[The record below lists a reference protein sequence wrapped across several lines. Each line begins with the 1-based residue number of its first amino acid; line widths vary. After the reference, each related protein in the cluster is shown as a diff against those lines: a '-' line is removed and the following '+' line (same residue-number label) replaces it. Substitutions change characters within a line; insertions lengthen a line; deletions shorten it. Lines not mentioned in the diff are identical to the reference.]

1 MGSTDLY
8 QVALAFATS
17 RAWAAHWVPNLMA
30 LVRSVES
37 IPGDIIECGSYRGG
51 TAMAMALA
59 TTKQVYAFDTFA
71 GMTAVNALYDQHKPG
86 DFGDVNFDEVAAATK
101 PFANLSLVKG
111 EFATTLPQFLANRPS
126 GHTISAL
133 FLDCDLYESYKL
145 ALETFWHRVAPG
157 GICILEDYGVT
168 DCQGAT
174 KAIEEFFPPEQI
186 QLKEHL
192 YVVTK

>member
-1 MGSTDLY
+1 MASTDLY

-17 RAWAAHWVPNLMA
+17 RAWAAHWIPNLMA

-37 IPGDIIECGSYRGG
+37 VPGDIIECGSYRGG

-71 GMTAVNALYDQHKPG
+71 GMPAVTDKDQHKQG
-86 DFGDVNFDEVAAATK
+86 DFGDVNFDEIAAATK

-111 EFATTLPQFLANRPS
+111 EFATTFPQFLASKPT
-126 GHTISAL
+126 GYTISAL
-133 FLDCDLYESYKL
+133 FLDCDLYKSYKL
-145 ALETFWHRVAPG
+145 ALETFWHRVIPG

-174 KAIEEFFPPEQI
+174 KAIEEFFAPSQI
-186 QLKEHL
+186 ELKEHL

>member
-1 MGSTDLY
+1 MIDAY

-17 RAWAAHWVPNLMA
+17 RAWVSHWVPNLMA
-30 LVRSVES
+30 LVRSVQG

-59 TTKQVYAFDTFA
+59 GDPKQVYAFDTFG
-71 GMTAVNALYDQHKPG
+71 GMPPVTNADQHKTG
-86 DFGDVNFDEVAAATK
+86 DFGDVNFDEVLAATK
-101 PFANLSLVKG
+101 PFPNLSLVKG
-111 EFATTLPQFLANRPS
+111 EYKDTFPPFIGSRPS
-126 GHTISAL
+126 GYTISAL

-157 GICILEDYGVT
+157 GICILEDYGVA
-168 DCQGAT
+168 DCKGAT
-174 KAIEEFFPPEQI
+174 KAIEEFFAPDQI
-186 QLKEHL
+186 KLVEHL